1 MNSTLS
7 DTTTDFSFLEP
18 GLLVD
23 RELSLELR
31 STIPGDGCDNVP
43 VYHFKMMLG
52 RIEAGRIEFR
62 AQTNLQI
69 ELYVGHIGY
78 NVYPAYTGHHFAE
91 RACRLLMPLA
101 RLHGHKQLWI
111 TCNPDNHPSRR
122 TCERLGATL
131 VELIALP
138 EEQITTWGEFHKCR
152 FLLQL

>member
-7 DTTTDFSFLEP
+7 DTTAEFSFFDP

-23 RELSLELR
+23 RELSLELQIA
-31 STIPGDGCDNVP
+31 TLGDGRDNVP
-43 VYHFKMMLG
+43 VYHFKMMVG

-62 AQTNLQI
+62 AQTNRQI

-78 NVYPAYTGHHFAE
+78 NVYPAYTGHHYAE
-91 RACRLLMPLA
+91 RACRLLLPLA
-101 RLHGHKQLWI
+101 RLHGHQQLWI

-138 EEQITTWGEFHKCR
+138 EDQTTTWGEFHKCR
-152 FLLQL
+152 FQLML